1 MSNRNL
7 LRRVIAVGAMAA
19 LVAAGV
25 GTLHTRA
32 RHISDKGGGTE
43 ACFKALCPAAKAKQK
58 VDMKTNQLVIVRH
71 GESEWNK
78 LNLFCGW
85 HDADLSE
92 QGAKDAVNIS
102 AAALRESN
110 LKFDIAYSS
119 ALTRAKQSLSI
130 ILKEMNI
137 CDLEIV
143 SDWHLNERHYGNL
156 TGYNKRDMADKYG
169 EQQVQT
175 WRRKYDV
182 LPPPLTPDNPYYD
195 LIRNNP
201 SFKNI
206 PAKEFPETESLKV
219 LMQRVIPYFE
229 NVILKQ
235 VLAGKRVLIVAHGTV
250 ARALIKHIDNIS
262 DENIST
268 VNVPNSIP
276 CVFEFNM
283 ETGEKVGKTTFL
295 ADENF
300 LNQQIQKT
308 ASIGESNK

>member
-1 MSNRNL
+1 
-7 LRRVIAVGAMAA
+7 
-19 LVAAGV
+19 
-25 GTLHTRA
+25 
-32 RHISDKGGGTE
+32 
-43 ACFKALCPAAKAKQK
+43 
-58 VDMKTNQLVIVRH
+58 MKTNQLVIVRH

>member
-1 MSNRNL
+1 
-7 LRRVIAVGAMAA
+7 MAA
-19 LVAAGV
+19 LVAAGA
-25 GTLHTRA
+25 GMLPA
-32 RHISDKGGGTE
+32 RVQASYGEDRR
-43 ACFKALCPAAKAKQK
+43 FKSVCLVAKAKQIN
-58 VDMKTNQLVIVRH
+58 MKTNQLVIVRH

-92 QGAKDAVNIS
+92 QGAKDAINTS
-102 AAALRESN
+102 AVALRESN

-119 ALTRAKQSLSI
+119 ALMRARQSLSI
-130 ILKEMNI
+130 ILKELNL
-137 CDLEIV
+137 CDLEVV

-156 TGYNKRDMADKYG
+156 TGYNKRDMANKYG
-169 EQQVQT
+169 EEQVQS

-182 LPPPLTPDNPYYD
+182 LPPPITPDNPYYHS
-195 LIRNNP
+195 IRNNP

-206 PAKEFPETESLKV
+206 PASDFPDTESLKV

-229 NVILKQ
+229 NVIFKQ
-235 VLAGKRVLIVAHGTV
+235 VLAGKRVLIIAHGTV
-250 ARALIKHIDNIS
+250 ARALIKHIDKVS

-276 CVFEFNM
+276 CLFEFNT
-283 ETGEKVGKTTFL
+283 ETGEKVGITTFL

-300 LNQQIQKT
+300 LNEQIQKT

>member
-1 MSNRNL
+1 
-7 LRRVIAVGAMAA
+7 
-19 LVAAGV
+19 
-25 GTLHTRA
+25 
-32 RHISDKGGGTE
+32 
-43 ACFKALCPAAKAKQK
+43 
-58 VDMKTNQLVIVRH
+58 MKTNQLVIVRH

-85 HDADLSE
+85 HDAELSE

-102 AAALRESN
+102 AAALRESD

-130 ILKEMNI
+130 ILKELNS
-137 CDLEIV
+137 CDMEVV

-156 TGYNKRDMADKYG
+156 TGYNKRDVADKYG
-169 EQQVQT
+169 EEQVQL
-175 WRRKYDV
+175 WRRKFDV
-182 LPPPLTPDNPYYD
+182 LPPPIEKENAYYD
-195 LIRNNP
+195 CIRKNP
-201 SFKNI
+201 NFKDI
-206 PAKEFPETESLKV
+206 PTSEFPVTESLKV
-219 LMQRVIPYFE
+219 VMQRVIPYFE
-229 NVILKQ
+229 NVIFKQ

-250 ARALIKHIDNIS
+250 ARALIKHIDKVS

-276 CVFEFNM
+276 CVVEFNM

-308 ASIGESNK
+308 ASIGLSNK

>member
-1 MSNRNL
+1 MYTISLPLIFTRLTQSKNKMQNNW
-7 LRRVIAVGAMAA
+7 AA
-19 LVAAGV
+19 
-25 GTLHTRA
+25 
-32 RHISDKGGGTE
+32 
-43 ACFKALCPAAKAKQK
+43 FKALCPAAKAKQK

>member
-1 MSNRNL
+1 MRFFKSF
-7 LRRVIAVGAMAA
+7 
-19 LVAAGV
+19 
-25 GTLHTRA
+25 
-32 RHISDKGGGTE
+32 
-43 ACFKALCPAAKAKQK
+43 ACEIFKALCPAAKAKQK

>member
-1 MSNRNL
+1 MSFFK
-7 LRRVIAVGAMAA
+7 
-19 LVAAGV
+19 
-25 GTLHTRA
+25 
-32 RHISDKGGGTE
+32 SF
-43 ACFKALCPAAKAKQK
+43 ACEIFKALCPAAKAKQK

>member
-1 MSNRNL
+1 MRFFKSF
-7 LRRVIAVGAMAA
+7 
-19 LVAAGV
+19 
-25 GTLHTRA
+25 
-32 RHISDKGGGTE
+32 
-43 ACFKALCPAAKAKQK
+43 ACEIFKALCPAAKAKQK

-182 LPPPLTPDNPYYD
+182 LPPPITPDNPYYD

-206 PAKEFPETESLKV
+206 PAKEFPDTESLKV